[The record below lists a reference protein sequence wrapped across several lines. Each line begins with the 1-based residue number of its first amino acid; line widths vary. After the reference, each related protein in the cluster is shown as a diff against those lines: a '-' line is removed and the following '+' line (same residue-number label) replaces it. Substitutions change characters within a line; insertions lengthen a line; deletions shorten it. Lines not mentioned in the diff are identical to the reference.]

1 MSTASAEVEAHKR
14 AAAERALELVRP
26 GAILGLGTGSTAR
39 YFIDGLAVKVR
50 GGLKVQAVAT
60 SLESR
65 AQAEAGG
72 IPVTERTDGW
82 LDLAVDG
89 ADEIDPAVNCVKGRG
104 GALLREKVVAHASRR
119 FVLIADESKLVGRL
133 GRGPVP
139 VEVLPFL
146 WEATS
151 RSIESLGGQPELRM
165 AAGQPFMS
173 DNGNLILDT
182 TFGTVDAGLSA
193 ALHAIPGVMEHGLF
207 FGMARAAIIGSASGV
222 RVLGELS

>member
-1 MSTASAEVEAHKR
+1 MGTASAEVEAHKQ

-26 GAILGLGTGSTAR
+26 GTIVGLGTGSTAR
-39 YFIDGLAVKVR
+39 YFIEGLARKVRNGLAV
-50 GGLKVQAVAT
+50 QAVVT

-72 IPVTERTDGW
+72 IPIIERTNGW

-104 GALLREKVVAHASRR
+104 GALLREKIVAHASRR

-165 AAGQPFMS
+165 TAGQPFMS
-173 DNGNLILDT
+173 DNGNMILDT

-207 FGMARAAIIGSASGV
+207 FGMARAAIIGSAAGV
-222 RVLGELS
+222 RILGELP